1 MRFVEETDGKSFV
14 QVNDGSKK
22 DEKEYA
28 SKGVAGTAL
37 GLGIAGT
44 ALWLLNGGL
53 GNCGL
58 FGRGCGASAAEVAI
72 SSNEQYLERKECE
85 DMVALTNAMW
95 QQAYNAQGARA
106 ADRSVINQEMFGIY
120 SAMRNGFDVINAK
133 HNQDAFDL
141 YKYSRD
147 SKDELAGEIGALRTE
162 VAILKA
168 TRPYINREIT
178 YWDVYVAVNAQYH
191 DYVRLYQDWFPNLTE
206 EQLDE
211 KVIYSAIN
219 FWFKDEDAGTGKVWN
234 YFKEI

>member
-58 FGRGCGASAAEVAI
+58 YHTKANGIVCRGEVFTVEDAKAI
-72 SSNEQYLERKECE
+72 YDKH
-85 DMVALTNAMW
+85 V
-95 QQAYNAQGARA
+95 
-106 ADRSVINQEMFGIY
+106 
-120 SAMRNGFDVINAK
+120 RN
-133 HNQDAFDL
+133 
-141 YKYSRD
+141 
-147 SKDELAGEIGALRTE
+147 
-162 VAILKA
+162 
-168 TRPYINREIT
+168 INREIT